1 MRVAVFG
8 GAGLMGSGTV
18 RDLVSA
24 QSSGVEAVLVA
35 DVNEGAAHRLVEG
48 LGDARLQAV
57 GLDVRDRE
65 ACLRL
70 LEQVDICI
78 NGVPTF
84 AGVQMEIFHAC
95 LEARRHY
102 LDYGGMGVFTV
113 QQKAEA
119 ADWEKAGV
127 TAVLSNGAD
136 PGMSNMLCKAAAEGL
151 DTVEAINL
159 YWAATTVGPES
170 PVLVPPYN
178 ITTLLGEYANPS
190 RQFLDGQLVEVPAQS
205 GQQTLMLPPPF
216 GETEFMHTQHSEP
229 LTVPFAR
236 GIADKGIREFTWR
249 LHLPRAEHEVYRAL
263 VKVGFGN
270 FADPL
275 HIRGVDVTPAE
286 FLEALIARNIEQNR
300 AGIPEQEYYEVHLAV
315 GRGAKGGRVAKVTC
329 TVLVGPDPFFD
340 GYNDAGTSMNMSI
353 AAQLLGRHPNL
364 PGVWGPEE
372 YFDTGEYFEELRK
385 RHFNVT
391 RTTEV
396 VEDL

>member
-1 MRVAVFG
+1 MRIAVFG
-8 GAGLMGSGTV
+8 GAGLMGAGTV

-35 DVNEGAAHRLVEG
+35 DLNEGAAHRLVEG

-57 GLDVRDRE
+57 GLDVGDRE

-84 AGVQMEIFHAC
+84 AGFQMEIFHAC

-113 QQKAEA
+113 RQKAEA

-136 PGMSNMLCKAAAEGL
+136 PGMSNMLCKAVAEGL

-159 YWAATTVGPES
+159 YWAAATVGPES

-190 RQFLDGQLVEVPAQS
+190 RQFLDGRLVEVAAQG
-205 GQQTLMLPPPF
+205 GQETLVLPPPF
-216 GETEFMHTQHSEP
+216 GETQFMHTQHSEP

-249 LHLPRAEHEVYRAL
+249 LHLPAAEHEVYRAL
-263 VKVGFGN
+263 VKVGFGD

-275 HIRGVDVTPAE
+275 PIRGMDVTPAE
-286 FLEALIARNIEQNR
+286 FLEALIARNIERNR
-300 AGIPEQEYYEVHLAV
+300 ARIPEQDYHEIHLAI
-315 GRGAKGGRVAKVTC
+315 GRGARGGRAAKATC
-329 TVLVGPDPFFD
+329 TVLVNPDPFFND
-340 GYNDAGTSMNMSI
+340 YSDAGTSMNMSI

-372 YFDTGEYFEELRK
+372 YFDTGEYFAELRK

>member
-1 MRVAVFG
+1 MKVAVLG

-24 QSSGVEAVLVA
+24 QSSGFEAVLVA
-35 DVNEGAAHRLVEG
+35 DMNEGAAHRLVTEV
-48 LGDARLQAV
+48 GDRRLQAM

-65 ACLRL
+65 ALLRL
-70 LEQVDICI
+70 LEQVDVCI

-84 AGVQMEIFHAC
+84 AGFQMDIFHAC

-113 QQKAEA
+113 RQKAEA
-119 ADWEKAGV
+119 ADWERAGV

-136 PGMSNMLCKAAAEGL
+136 PGMSNMLCKAVAEGM

-159 YWAATTVGPES
+159 YWAAATIGPES

-178 ITTLLGEYANPS
+178 IATLLGEYANPS
-190 RQFLDGQLVEVPAQS
+190 RQFLDGGLVEVPAQS
-205 GQQTLMLPPPF
+205 GQETLLLPPPF

-249 LHLPRAEHEVYRAL
+249 LHLPAAEHQVYRAL
-263 VKVGFGN
+263 VKAGFGD
-270 FADPL
+270 FTDPL
-275 HIRGVDVTPAE
+275 HIRGVDITPAE
-286 FLEALIARNIEQNR
+286 YLEALIARNLERNR
-300 AGIPEQEYYEVHLAV
+300 DRIPQQEYHEIHLAI
-315 GRGAKGGRVAKVTC
+315 GRGTKERKPARVTC
-329 TVLVGPDPFFD
+329 TVQVGPDPFFD
-340 GYNDAGTSMNMSI
+340 GYNDAATSMNMSI
-353 AAQLLGRHPNL
+353 AAQLLARHPNL

-372 YFDTGEYFEELRK
+372 YFDTAEYFEELRK
-385 RHFNVT
+385 RHFGVT
-391 RTTEV
+391 RTTEA